1 MGENSTSG
9 VGSRVIMT
17 PSETSSEKIILSD
30 FSNRQWAPTVGR
42 YLLIGITNLT
52 RNSLVLLEIK
62 NVVVS
67 ERNHTE
73 TSSFGFLDLK

>member
-1 MGENSTSG
+1 
-9 VGSRVIMT
+9 MT

-52 RNSLVLLEIK
+52 RKKLKMLLYPKEITLK
-62 NVVVS
+62 
-67 ERNHTE
+67 HLL
-73 TSSFGFLDLK
+73 LDF